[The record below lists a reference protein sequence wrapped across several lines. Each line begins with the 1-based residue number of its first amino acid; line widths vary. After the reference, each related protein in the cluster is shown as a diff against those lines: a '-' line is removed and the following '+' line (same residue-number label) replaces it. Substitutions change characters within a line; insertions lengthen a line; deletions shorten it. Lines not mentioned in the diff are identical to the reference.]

1 MKDMKVFDDYE
12 VKELDGQAKVCLNA
26 LRKYYEGVRIVLIF
40 IVLV

>member
-26 LRKYYEGVRIVLIF
+26 LRVVLLRTGKYVNL
-40 IVLV
+40 